1 MKNLIS
7 ILLVLVMSGC
17 AVNNSEKALEK
28 RQDEEI
34 KVVKDLNIEKVL
46 EKNNEVKVTVKTIE
60 NKNCSI
66 FLNKRVIELNKLVDK
81 EFVKIIKL
89 KKEEEIEDIL
99 VKCD

>member
-17 AVNNSEKALEK
+17 AVNNSEKALDK
-28 RQDEEI
+28 KQDEEI

-46 EKNNEVKVTVKTIE
+46 KKNNEVKVTVKTIE
-60 NKNCSI
+60 SKNCSI